1 VLYFL
6 QFQLSNQTPHR
17 GGSGEVLILDPGV
30 DKAVREHT
38 ESGYPREV
46 CGLLLG
52 LIEVGSEM
60 RRVAASRPA
69 ANLNLERT
77 ADRYELNPADFL
89 RIENEA
95 RSRELEVV
103 GVYHSHP
110 DHPSRPSETDRLRAE
125 EIWQTSDS
133 WSYLILEVAS
143 GRMTSRR
150 SWVLRQGVFEEE
162 EVQVL
167 PFRR

>member
-1 VLYFL
+1 M
-6 QFQLSNQTPHR
+6 
-17 GGSGEVLILDPGV
+17 LILDPGAENAMR
-30 DKAVREHT
+30 DHT
-38 ESGYPREV
+38 ESGYPHEV

-52 LIEVGSEM
+52 RCDAGSEM
-60 RRVAASRPA
+60 RRVAEARPA
-69 ANLNLERT
+69 ANLNLEHA
-77 ADRYELNPADFL
+77 ADRYELSPADFL
-89 RIENEA
+89 HIEREA

-125 EIWQTSDS
+125 EIWQSSES

-143 GRMTSRR
+143 GVMASRR
-150 SWVLRQGVFEEE
+150 SWVLKHGIFAEEE
-162 EVQVL
+162 IQVL